1 MLPEHDTT
9 DLLFK
14 EGVAI
19 RVAATETY
27 RMDIDND
34 RIEGYLDDVEAL
46 KQAVYKEINT
56 ERDIY
61 PIYNSYG
68 VKKRD
73 LFGKPKPYAFMM
85 LTMRIKDALTDDDR
99 IKDVHSFY
107 YHEELSFKDNLV
119 MSFVV
124 DSIYGNFK
132 IEEVNAY
139 GGI

>member
-9 DLLFK
+9 DLFFK

-61 PIYNSYG
+61 PIYNNYG

-107 YHEELSFKDNLV
+107 YHEDLSIKDNLV

-124 DSIYGNFK
+124 DSIYGSFK

-139 GGI
+139 G